1 MAFVTVLS
9 RDSGLHAL
17 AVGVGGATSV
27 AGTRSWER
35 LIRLVRERPVTHVV
49 LDSAALPEG
58 WGADVL
64 LGDLVRRFPS
74 VGTVFVAR
82 PGLSPVTLLHLGRA
96 GIDGLTLLPLDDPSV
111 DLPRCLSRASSR
123 TTSALVLR
131 EVGGR
136 LSARDAGV
144 LRAALDGA
152 LLGWGADDLAGFAGW
167 TRAHLSTLLR
177 ASGLPPVGTL
187 LRWAKVLH
195 AARWL
200 AEPGRTAESVARQL
214 EYANGATFR
223 RALRGCLGGTPTD
236 IVQAGGFR
244 FALDRF
250 LDVLGVDDSLGS
262 DRSVA

>member
-1 MAFVTVLS
+1 MAFITVLS
-9 RDSGLHAL
+9 RDSGLQTLVA
-17 AVGVGGATSV
+17 GAGEPTSV

-49 LDSAALPEG
+49 LDSAALPSG

-96 GIDGLTLLPLDDPSV
+96 GIEGLTLLPLDDPSV
-111 DLPRCLSRASSR
+111 DLPRCLARASAR
-123 TTSALVLR
+123 TTSSLVLR

-136 LSARDAGV
+136 ISTRDAGV
-144 LRAALDGA
+144 LRAALDAA
-152 LLGWGADDLAGFAGW
+152 LLGWSTDDLAGFAGW
-167 TRAHLSTLLR
+167 TRPHLSALLR
-177 ASGLPPVGTL
+177 ASGLPSAGRL

-200 AEPGRTAESVARQL
+200 PEPGRTAESVSRQL
-214 EYANGATFR
+214 EYANGSTFR
-223 RALRGCLGGTPTD
+223 RALRGCLGSTPTE
-236 IVQAGGFR
+236 VVAAGGFR

-250 LDVLGVDDSLGS
+250 LDVLSVGDSLRG